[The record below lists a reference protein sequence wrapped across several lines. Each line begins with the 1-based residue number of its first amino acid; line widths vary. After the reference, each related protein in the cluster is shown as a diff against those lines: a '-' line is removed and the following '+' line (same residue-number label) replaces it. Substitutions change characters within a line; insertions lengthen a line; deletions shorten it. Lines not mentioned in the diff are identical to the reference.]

1 MPSNS
6 LNTIVMREQITH
18 KWNWNNGTDFAN
30 WITKQVAYKAL
41 SEFWCWYGDVVKTL
55 STFTDDEHELA
66 ALDEVGEHSF
76 DGLPLPSLDAKFYIC
91 GKEFEVRDAL
101 SFATMTVEQVV
112 NDYPD
117 SPDRWSSIADVREF
131 ALGFFCG
138 VIRGMLN

>member
-1 MPSNS
+1 MKE
-6 LNTIVMREQITH
+6 LIIK

-30 WITKQVAYKAL
+30 WMTKQVAYKAL

-66 ALDEVGEHSF
+66 ALNEVGEHSV

-101 SFATMTVEQVV
+101 SLATKTVEQVA

-117 SPDRWSSIADVREF
+117 SPDRWSAIDDVRDF
-131 ALGFFCG
+131 ALGFFNG

>member
-1 MPSNS
+1 M
-6 LNTIVMREQITH
+6 
-18 KWNWNNGTDFAN
+18 
-30 WITKQVAYKAL
+30 TKQVAYKAL

-55 STFTDDEHELA
+55 NTFTDDEHELA
-66 ALDEVGEHSF
+66 ALDEVGNHSF

-101 SFATMTVEQVV
+101 SLATMTVEQVV

-117 SPDRWSSIADVREF
+117 NPDGWSSIEGIREF

-138 VIRGMLN
+138 VVRGMLN

>member
-1 MPSNS
+1 M
-6 LNTIVMREQITH
+6 
-18 KWNWNNGTDFAN
+18 
-30 WITKQVAYKAL
+30 TKQVAYKTL

-55 STFTDDEHELA
+55 STFTDDEHEQA
-66 ALDEVGEHSF
+66 ALDEIGKNSF

-112 NDYPD
+112 NEFPD
-117 SPDRWSSIADVREF
+117 TPDGWSSIADVREF

-138 VIRGMLN
+138 VVRRMLN